1 MKSLVVALCALFF
14 SACAAHRGADAFPQI
29 VAAVRPTVV
38 LLTMR
43 VPNQDRDSTE
53 KFQDA
58 YASGVVISSGSWGS
72 DVLTVEHAIERARN
86 LRATIG
92 ANKRE
97 PASVAGQD
105 GKLDIAVV
113 RLKRGNLPTAKLGK
127 SADLLPGEAIGIIG
141 YPIPDAFE
149 EEGLGTT
156 SSIYAGRISSLR
168 KHAIELNL
176 PIVPGESGGPVFRA
190 DNGDVVGIAESR
202 FDEERSIGFALP
214 IDDAKPFLRRFA
226 RGLELAAH

>member
-1 MKSLVVALCALFF
+1 MAVCAVFF
-14 SACAAHRGADAFPQI
+14 AGCAARQRTDAFPQI
-29 VAAVRPTVV
+29 VATLRPSVV

-43 VPNQDRDSTE
+43 VPSQDGDSTE

-58 YASGVVISSGSWGS
+58 YASGVVVSSGSWGS
-72 DVLTVEHAIERARN
+72 DVLTVEHAIEGARN
-86 LRATIG
+86 LHATIG
-92 ANKRE
+92 GNKRE
-97 PASVAGQD
+97 PASVGGQD
-105 GKLDIAVV
+105 PKLDIAVV
-113 RLKRGNLPTAKLGK
+113 RLRRGNLPTAKLGN
-127 SADLLPGEAIGIIG
+127 SADLLAGEAIGIVG

-190 DNGDVVGIAESR
+190 ENGDVVGIAESR
-202 FDEERSIGFALP
+202 FEQERSIGFALP
-214 IDDAKPFLRRFA
+214 IDDAKPFLRTHVRDC
-226 RGLELAAH
+226 RC

>member
-1 MKSLVVALCALFF
+1 MKQLMLGFAVLV
-14 SACAAHRGADAFPQI
+14 SGCAAHPSSDAFPSI
-29 VAAVRPTVV
+29 VAALRPSVV

-43 VPNQDRDSTE
+43 VPNQDSGSID
-53 KFQDA
+53 KYQDA
-58 YASGVVISSGSWGS
+58 YATGVVVSSGSWGS
-72 DVLTVEHAIERARN
+72 DVLTVEHAIEGARN
-86 LRATIG
+86 LHATIG
-92 ANKRE
+92 GVKHE
-97 PASVAGQD
+97 GASVAGRD
-105 GKLDIAVV
+105 RALDIAVV
-113 RLKRGNLPTAKLGK
+113 RLRRGNLPMAKLGK
-127 SADLLPGEAIGIIG
+127 SANLLPGEAIGIIG

-190 DNGDVVGIAESR
+190 ENGEVVGIAESR

-214 IDDAKPFLRRFA
+214 IDEAKPFLR
-226 RGLELAAH
+226 AHTRNCGC

>member
-1 MKSLVVALCALFF
+1 MKTVAAACCLFVF
-14 SACAAHRGADAFPQI
+14 YGCAARRGSDDFPHI
-29 VAAVRPTVV
+29 VAGLRPSVV

-43 VPNQDRDSTE
+43 VPNQDGGSPE
-53 KFQDA
+53 KFQEA
-58 YASGVVISSGSWGS
+58 YASGVIVSSGPWGS
-72 DVLTVEHAIERARN
+72 DVITVEHAIEGARN

-92 ANKRE
+92 GRQRVS
-97 PASVAGQD
+97 ASVTGRD
-105 GKLDIAVV
+105 GKLDIAVI
-113 RLKRGNLPTAKLGK
+113 RLACRNLPAAELGK

-190 DNGDVVGIAESR
+190 ENGQVVGIAESR

-214 IDDAKPFLRRFA
+214 IDDARPFLR
-226 RGLELAAH
+226 AHVRDCRC

>member
-1 MKSLVVALCALFF
+1 MKPLLLACALLL
-14 SACAAHRGADAFPQI
+14 CGCTTHRGNDAFPGI
-29 VAAVRPTVV
+29 VAALRPSVV

-43 VPNQDRDSTE
+43 VPNQDNGSTD

-58 YASGVVISSGSWGS
+58 YASGVVVSSGPWGS
-72 DVLTVEHAIERARN
+72 DVLTVEHAIEGASN
-86 LRATIG
+86 LHATIG
-92 ANKRE
+92 GIKHER
-97 PASVAGQD
+97 ASVAGRD
-105 GKLDIAVV
+105 RALDIAVV
-113 RLKRGNLPTAKLGK
+113 HLRRGNLPSAKLGT

-168 KHAIELNL
+168 RHAIELNL

-190 DNGDVVGIAESR
+190 ENGEVVGIAESR
-202 FDEERSIGFALP
+202 FEEERSIGFALP
-214 IDDAKPFLRRFA
+214 IDDAKRFLRVHA
-226 RGLELAAH
+226 RHCNC